1 MGKKKTTTI
10 AMEEINPKDWHEL
23 KGKVDEVHTA
33 LLGDKFGNK
42 GYMQRLEDVETH
54 VEDSKKRVWTERG
67 ILLALSAIWVLIVK
81 FWDKIFGQ

>member
-1 MGKKKTTTI
+1 
-10 AMEEINPKDWHEL
+10 MEEIKPNDWMEL

-42 GYMQRLEDVETH
+42 GYMQRLEDIESH

-67 ILLALSAIWVLIVK
+67 ILLALSAFWVLIVK